1 LHRVFEESL
10 IGGPSNK
17 AERMKKSQERPEADV
32 PVGVA
37 IVGAGYW
44 GPNLLRNF
52 MKHQGADVRWM
63 CDLDVERGRAV
74 VGRYSR
80 IEVTADYEEVLADP
94 AVGAVVIATP
104 AASHAPLAIAALDA
118 GKHVMVEKPLAT
130 SVPDGR
136 KMIERA
142 AERGLVLM
150 CDHTYCYT
158 PAVVKIRELV
168 QSGAIGDVQYIDSVR
183 INLGLI
189 RPDADV
195 IWDLAPHDLSILDFV
210 LPDALRPV
218 RLAASGVDPVGAG
231 RACVAYLSLP
241 LGENGT
247 GATLPG
253 LAHLHVN
260 WLSPTKVRTMIVGGS
275 EKMIV
280 WDDLQPAQR
289 LSVYDTGVDLTASDD
304 AADSARQQQL
314 RIAYRAGEIVAP
326 ALPEKEALYGAVTE
340 FLGSINEGR
349 APATDGHAGLRVLAA
364 LEAARFSLQGGGVMT
379 PIYSF

>member
-1 LHRVFEESL
+1 MSEFT
-10 IGGPSNK
+10 K
-17 AERMKKSQERPEADV
+17 RPDAGA
-32 PVGVA
+32 PLGVA
-37 IVGAGYW
+37 LVGAGYW

-52 MKHQGADVRWM
+52 MKHRGADVRWM
-63 CDLDVERGRAV
+63 CDLDRERAGAV

-80 IEVTADYEEVLADP
+80 IEVTDDYEQVLADP
-94 AVGAVVIATP
+94 TVEAVVIATP
-104 AASHAPLAIAALDA
+104 AASHAPLTIAALEA
-118 GKHVMVEKPLAT
+118 GKHVLVEKPLAT
-130 SVPDGR
+130 TVPDGR
-136 KMIERA
+136 KMIETA

-158 PAVVKIRELV
+158 PAVLKIRELV
-168 QSGAIGDVQYIDSVR
+168 HRGAIGDVQYIDSVR

-210 LPDALRPV
+210 LPTSLRPN

-231 RACVAYLSLP
+231 HACVAYLSLP
-241 LGENGT
+241 LGE
-247 GATLPG
+247 GAQQG

-289 LSVYDTGVDLTASDD
+289 LSVFDTGVDLTASDD
-304 AADSARQQQL
+304 AADADRQRQL

-326 ALPEKEALYGAVTE
+326 ALTEAEALYGAVSE
-340 FLGSINEGR
+340 FVDSINQGR
-349 APATDGHAGLRVLAA
+349 EPATDGHAGLRVLAA
-364 LEAARFSLQGGGVMT
+364 LEASRFSLQGGGVMT
-379 PIYSF
+379 PIYAF

>member
-1 LHRVFEESL
+1 MNESATTRP
-10 IGGPSNK
+10 GGGAPI
-17 AERMKKSQERPEADV
+17 
-32 PVGVA
+32 GVA
-37 IVGAGYW
+37 VVGAGYW
-44 GPNLLRNF
+44 GPNLLRNLLR
-52 MKHQGADVRWM
+52 HAGAEVRWM
-63 CDLDVERGRAV
+63 CDLDVERARAV

-80 IEVTADYEEVLADP
+80 VEVTDDYEQVLGDP
-94 AVGAVVIATP
+94 AVQAVVIATP
-104 AASHAPLAIAALDA
+104 AASHAPLAIAALEA
-118 GKHVMVEKPLAT
+118 GRHVMVEKPLAT

-136 KMIERA
+136 KMIETA
-142 AERGLVLM
+142 AERGRVLM

-158 PAVVKIRELV
+158 PAVLKIRELV
-168 QSGAIGDVQYIDSVR
+168 QQGAIGDIQYIDSVR

-210 LPDALRPV
+210 LPEGLRPT

-231 RACVAYLSLP
+231 RACIAYLSLP
-241 LGENGT
+241 LGEGT
-247 GATLPG
+247 GDRVG

-304 AADSARQQQL
+304 EADADRQRQL

-326 ALPEKEALYGAVTE
+326 ALPETEALYGAVGE
-340 FLGSINEGR
+340 FLDAITEGR

-364 LEAARFSLQGGGVMT
+364 LEASRFSLQGGGVMT
-379 PIYSF
+379 PIYAF

>member
-1 LHRVFEESL
+1 MNENTQR
-10 IGGPSNK
+10 
-17 AERMKKSQERPEADV
+17 RPDRDA
-32 PVGVA
+32 PLGVA

-52 MKHQGADVRWM
+52 MRHRGADVRWM
-63 CDLDVERGRAV
+63 CDLDVERARGV

-80 IEVTADYEEVLADP
+80 IEVTADIGQVLADP
-94 AVGAVVIATP
+94 TVEAIVIATP
-104 AASHAPLAIAALDA
+104 AASHAPLAIAALEA
-118 GKHVMVEKPLAT
+118 GRHVLVEKPLAT

-136 KMIERA
+136 KMIETA

-158 PAVVKIRELV
+158 PAVREIRDLV
-168 QSGAIGDVQYIDSVR
+168 QRGAIGDIQYIDSVR

-195 IWDLAPHDLSILDFV
+195 VWDLAPHDLSILDFI
-210 LPDALRPV
+210 LPEALRPA

-231 RACVAYLSLP
+231 HACIAYLSLP
-241 LGENGT
+241 LGAGG
-247 GATLPG
+247 GAGGDDRSG

-260 WLSPTKVRTMIVGGS
+260 WLSPTKVRTMIIGGS
-275 EKMIV
+275 DKMIV

-304 AADSARQQQL
+304 AADSDRQQQL
-314 RIAYRAGEIVAP
+314 RIAYRAGSIVAP
-326 ALPEKEALYGAVTE
+326 ALPETEALSGAVTE
-340 FLGSINEGR
+340 FLDSINEGR
-349 APATDGHAGLRVLAA
+349 PPATDGHAGLRVLAA

>member
-1 LHRVFEESL
+1 MNEF
-10 IGGPSNK
+10 
-17 AERMKKSQERPEADV
+17 SQRPDPGA
-32 PVGVA
+32 PLGVA

-52 MKHQGADVRWM
+52 MNHRGVDVRWM
-63 CDLDVERGRAV
+63 CDLDTERARAV

-80 IEVTADYEEVLADP
+80 IDVTADYQQVLDDP
-94 AVGAVVIATP
+94 TVGAIVIATP
-104 AASHAPLAIAALDA
+104 AASHAPLAIAALEA
-118 GKHVMVEKPLAT
+118 GRHVLVEKPLAT

-136 KMIERA
+136 KMIETA

-158 PAVVKIRELV
+158 PAVLKIRELV
-168 QSGAIGDVQYIDSVR
+168 HAGAIGDIQYIDSVR

-210 LPDALRPV
+210 LPEGLRPT

-231 RACVAYLSLP
+231 HACVAYLTLP
-241 LGENGT
+241 LGDG
-247 GATLPG
+247 GPGQG

-260 WLSPTKVRTMIVGGS
+260 WLSPTKVRTMIIGGS

-280 WDDLQPAQR
+280 WDDLQPALR

-304 AADSARQQQL
+304 AADADRQRQL

-326 ALPEKEALYGAVTE
+326 ALTEAEALFGAVTE
-340 FLGSINEGR
+340 FVDSIDEGR
-349 APATDGHAGLRVLAA
+349 APATDGYAGLRVLAS
-364 LEAARFSLQGGGVMT
+364 LEASRFSLQGGGVMT

>member
-1 LHRVFEESL
+1 MST
-10 IGGPSNK
+10 
-17 AERMKKSQERPEADV
+17 SQIERPNADA
-32 PVGVA
+32 PIGVA

-52 MKHQGADVRWM
+52 MKHRGADVRWM
-63 CDLDVERGRAV
+63 CDLDVERARSV
-74 VGRYSR
+74 VGRYSMVA
-80 IEVTADYEEVLADP
+80 VTDDYEQVLADP
-94 AVGAVVIATP
+94 TVEAVVIATP
-104 AASHAPLAIAALDA
+104 AGSHATLAIAALEA
-118 GKHVMVEKPLAT
+118 GKHVLVEKPLAT

-136 KMIERA
+136 KMIEKA

-158 PAVVKIRELV
+158 PAVLKIRELV
-168 QSGAIGDVQYIDSVR
+168 QQGSIGDIQYIDSVR

-195 IWDLAPHDLSILDFV
+195 IWDLAPHDLSILDFI
-210 LPDALRPV
+210 LPENLRPQ

-231 RACVAYLSLP
+231 HACVAYLTLP
-241 LGENGT
+241 LGGGEQQK
-247 GATLPG
+247 G

-260 WLSPTKVRTMIVGGS
+260 WLSPTKVRTMIIGGS
-275 EKMIV
+275 DKMIV

-304 AADSARQQQL
+304 RADADRQQQL

-326 ALPEKEALYGAVTE
+326 ALSEAEALFGAVTE
-340 FLGSINEGR
+340 LLDSINERR

-364 LEAARFSLQGGGVMT
+364 LEASRFSLQGGGVLT